1 MFDLREYLSEGDR
14 EKAWGKEHSLCRG
27 TQGTLLVPQFS
38 ELLWSSQFANTV
50 DMRRLQQ
57 EQGMYR
63 QSPNS

>member
-1 MFDLREYLSEGDR
+1 MLDLREYLSGGDR
-14 EKAWGKEHSLCRG
+14 RKKAWSTASAEAHG
-27 TQGTLLVPQFS
+27 VPEFS

-50 DMRRLQQ
+50 DVRRLQQ